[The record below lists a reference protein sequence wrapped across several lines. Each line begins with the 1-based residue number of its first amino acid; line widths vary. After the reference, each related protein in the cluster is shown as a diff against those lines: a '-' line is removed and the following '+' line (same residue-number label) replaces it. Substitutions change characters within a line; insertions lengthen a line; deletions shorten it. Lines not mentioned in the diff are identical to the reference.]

1 MDDNHLTVR
10 VVVKHDRLTFYFLF
24 VDVDVDNNK
33 QAVYATI
40 PTNIAYL
47 A

>member
-1 MDDNHLTVR
+1 MTDL
-10 VVVKHDRLTFYFLF
+10 FFCFLL

-33 QAVYATI
+33 QAVYATM